1 MSNELNELLTKAKD
15 LLKDEMTN
23 ISYETWIKSLEI
35 RDFTDDKIILIA
47 SSPFQKDAVETRYY
61 DLVTN
66 TFKFITN
73 KDCKIIVEYK
83 DPDSEEEDV
92 KLEEKSFNDNEI
104 GVSNNS

>member
-1 MSNELNELLTKAKD
+1 MSNELNELLTKAKE

-23 ISYETWIKSLEI
+23 ISYETWIKSLNI

-61 DLVTN
+61 DLVAN

-73 KDCKIIVEYK
+73 KDCKIIVDK
-83 DPDSEEEDV
+83 C
-92 KLEEKSFNDNEI
+92 EKKIKSTIYYIILQFL
-104 GVSNNS
+104 